1 MLFLLFVVP
10 AKKRFRAHNLEAVCG
25 NFKFFWGGIAP
36 QDAWNRHRFSETK
49 VNLSFCVGRKL
60 VT

>member
-10 AKKRFRAHNLEAVCG
+10 AKKDLEHTIWQPFAG
-25 NFKFFWGGIAP
+25 ILSFLGGIAP
-36 QDAWNRHRFSETK
+36 QDAWNHRFSETK